1 MEKADKER
9 YRRKLSFLFHGCED
23 VLDPYSTAEKDW
35 VNTPSMWPAMEF
47 GQVYT
52 YLVDSPGIFTN
63 KTMKAYKSLEA
74 YNYYIRYYL
83 QADCFLPLV
92 VGYRKC

>member
-9 YRRKLSFLFHGCED
+9 YRRKLSFLFHGCKD
-23 VLDPYSTAEKDW
+23 VLDPYSIAEKDW

-52 YLVDSPGIFTN
+52 YLVHSSGIFA
-63 KTMKAYKSLEA
+63 KETMKAYKSLEA

-83 QADCFLPLV
+83 QADCML
-92 VGYRKC
+92 CD